1 MLKLIKLEIKK
12 FKLYGELRGVAV
24 SYLYILGLVL
34 MVSFSIGQDGK
45 YENIIVSN
53 FEMIRILSEAT
64 FLIYSSSILAKLV
77 VDEYKNKT
85 IMTMFMYPIN
95 RKKLIAAKMII
106 VWMFTFLSIILANL
120 IIGGILILIND
131 NFRQIWTDK
140 LTTNLILKI
149 VLNNICITFFTS
161 FISFIPLI
169 FGMIKKSVSSTVI
182 SSFIV
187 TMIVSSI
194 GAGGTRVE
202 YNFIILKNLFF
213 GLIGILI
220 LCIIIMKLEKY
231 DLLN

>member
-12 FKLYGELRGVAV
+12 FKLYGEIHGVTG
-24 SYLYILGLVL
+24 SYLCILGLVL
-34 MVSFSIGQDGK
+34 MVSFSIKQNGK
-45 YENIIVSN
+45 YENIILSN